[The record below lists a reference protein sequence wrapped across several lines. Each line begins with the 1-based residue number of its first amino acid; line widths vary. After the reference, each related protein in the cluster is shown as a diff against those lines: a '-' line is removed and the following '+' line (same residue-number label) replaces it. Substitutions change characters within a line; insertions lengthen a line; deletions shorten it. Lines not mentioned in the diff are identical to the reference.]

1 MKLTITRGAV
11 YLNAS
16 ISEIEVVDATV
27 DVDAAKTAPEAPIRR
42 QDPVLIRHGA
52 DGSVRAEPWRDNE
65 FAPAMPPPGPWT
77 QDTPAYIRNASR
89 EREKVLAQPTAED
102 EREDERTLEMAQR
115 IADDDIAMNRQINA
129 VNEGRDRIVNL
140 LRSWVVNFGV
150 EDRSVRQ
157 PDRHAMLMTEATGY
171 GPQVVAFIEASGG
184 LTAAIRDAL
193 ILAKLS
199 EPDDAGMLAKR
210 IALQMVTLSTTMGFS
225 LEPYLEHSV
234 AQCVAVQ
241 RSRDR
246 LENEPESEWESR
258 VERELAEDRV
268 ASEKALR
275 DAPIRPPM
283 RRDTANWQKH
293 NENIARNLMR

>member
-1 MKLTITRGAV
+1 MKLTITRGTV
-11 YLNAS
+11 YLNAP
-16 ISEIEVVDATV
+16 ISEVEAVDATV
-27 DVDAAKTAPEAPIRR
+27 SVTKTAPEAPTRR
-42 QDPVLIRHGA
+42 EDPVLIRHGA
-52 DGSVRAEPWRDNE
+52 DGSVRAEPWRDND

-77 QDTPAYIRNASR
+77 QETPAYMKNGTLG
-89 EREKVLAQPTAED
+89 REKEKALD
-102 EREDERTLEMAQR
+102 LMQR
-115 IADDDIAMNRQINA
+115 IADDDIAMRRQIDA
-129 VNEGRDRIVNL
+129 ANEGRDRIVNL

-157 PDRHAMLMTEATGY
+157 PDRHALLMTEATGY
-171 GPQVVAFIEASGG
+171 GPQIVAFIESSGG
-184 LTAAIRDAL
+184 LTAALRDAL

-225 LEPYLEHSV
+225 LEPYLEHTV
-234 AQCVAVQ
+234 AQCVPVQ

-246 LENEPESEWESR
+246 LERESESEWERR
-258 VERELAEDRV
+258 VEREIAEDRAV
-268 ASEKALR
+268 SEKALR

-283 RRDTANWQKH
+283 RRDTANWQRH